1 MINYV
6 TGYSVLWREL
16 VGLSE
21 LTAAFDSVACSHDTK
36 LISRWANM
44 IVYAVLKGGYYVQPN
59 FKAVSGALNFKTHS

>member
-6 TGYSVLWREL
+6 TGYFVLWREL

-21 LTAAFDSVACSHDTK
+21 STAAFDSVTCSHDMK

-44 IVYAVLKGGYYVQPN
+44 IVSTVLKGGYYVQRN
-59 FKAVSGALNFKTHS
+59 FKAVFGALNFKTHS